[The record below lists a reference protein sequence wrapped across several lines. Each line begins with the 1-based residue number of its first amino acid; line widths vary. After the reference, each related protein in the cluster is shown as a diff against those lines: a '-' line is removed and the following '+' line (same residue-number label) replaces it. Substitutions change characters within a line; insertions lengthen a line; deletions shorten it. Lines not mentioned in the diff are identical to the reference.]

1 MDLGTGQEE
10 LGLTFDIFNRG
21 YVNGADQRP
30 VEKMMQEKKIWLD
43 HALTQRTLEGGG
55 ELNNKRYVLYITEC
69 ILFAWEKCVF
79 ISAVS
84 WKKKVLCIVNKTS
97 A

>member
-30 VEKMMQEKKIWLD
+30 VEKMMQEKK
-43 HALTQRTLEGGG
+43 TQRTLEGGG